1 MVVTPSA
8 MIQLGTQIPP
18 FSLSDANGNSW
29 SPNTGTATLV
39 IFMCNHC
46 PYVIHGAELLK
57 TIHGVCKENGVAM
70 CGINSNDISTHPD
83 DSPEKML
90 EAAVNYS
97 WTFPYLFDETQAVAK
112 QFGATCTP
120 DVFLFGADGK
130 LYYRGQFD
138 NTRPNDGIKGDGADL
153 ISAIQQMVNGD
164 PSPENQTPAVGCNI
178 KWKQ

>member
-8 MIQLGTQIPP
+8 MIELGTQIPA
-18 FSLSDANGNSW
+18 FSLPDANGKPW
-29 SPNTGTATLV
+29 SPASDTATLV

-46 PYVIHGAELLK
+46 PYVIHVAELLE
-57 TIHGVCKENGVAM
+57 TVHGVCIENGVAM

-90 EAAVNYS
+90 ETAANYS

-138 NTRPNDGIKGDGADL
+138 NTRPNDGVKGDGADL

-164 PSPENQTPAVGCNI
+164 PSPVNQMPAVGCNI